1 MHSTMLYFTILY
13 FTVLYCTVLQTRFRD
28 LPNSCVCVSTVYSPP
43 PQPDKLRFV
52 KSLWKSPHTAQH
64 TVSTVSG
71 NVCIYWTLAATGTLV
86 GRTVRRQTRQKMTH
100 TLPWSWHFFM
110 NQTWAELF
118 LFSPF
123 VLIIWRKPWG
133 YIWNVK
139 RCMYSVTFIFF
150 CDCKHIEMIITLF
163 AGQNLQL
170 TIIPS
175 RWSSFWSG
183 DTQWSDRLVRQ
194 PGTGLGRYHN
204 DISNIIN
211 FIDLKITYLDHISI
225 KYQIEERLRH
235 QLKRINTW

>member
-1 MHSTMLYFTILY
+1 MLYFTILY

-139 RCMYSVTFIFF
+139 RCMYSVTFFLSLQAHWN
-150 CDCKHIEMIITLF
+150 D
-163 AGQNLQL
+163 QNLIRWTKPTIDNYSVTVEQL
-170 TIIPS
+170 LERRHTVK
-175 RWSSFWSG
+175 WSACK
-183 DTQWSDRLVRQ
+183 TA
-194 PGTGLGRYHN
+194 
-204 DISNIIN
+204 
-211 FIDLKITYLDHISI
+211 
-225 KYQIEERLRH
+225 RH
-235 QLKRINTW
+235 GAGALS